1 LRTAK
6 ASCTGLAIQIQQP
19 SWESIL
25 CDGKEIVF
33 TVLLKKEKEKEKEK
47 GFKFISQG
55 NYEVKL
61 TILTKG
67 FTFAFPTTVSNNG

>member
-1 LRTAK
+1 
-6 ASCTGLAIQIQQP
+6 
-19 SWESIL
+19 
-25 CDGKEIVF
+25 
-33 TVLLKKEKEKEKEK
+33 LLKKEKEKEKEK